1 MKTKLL
7 LMVFLGLVAAGAAS
21 AAKAD
26 KPASPV
32 DVTFIAPE
40 NFRDAKQ
47 DAMDSERGRDA
58 ILAQLKEHLVTTAA
72 QYLAPGQ
79 RLEIKVTDVD
89 LAGDFEPQRGPNF
102 DNVRIVKDIYPP
114 RATLEFRLLGADGKV
129 VSEGKRQL
137 QNLGYLMTLTP
148 LPTSDPLRHDKELLS
163 DWLRREFKRTS

>member
-7 LMVFLGLVAAGAAS
+7 LMGLLGLAAAGVAF
-21 AAKAD
+21 AAKAN
-26 KPASPV
+26 KPTPSIE
-32 DVTFIAPE
+32 VTFIAPE

-47 DAMDSERGRDA
+47 DSMDSERGRDA

-72 QYLAPGQ
+72 QYLTPGQ

-89 LAGDFEPQRGPNF
+89 LAGDFEPQRGPDF

-114 RATLEFRLLGADGKV
+114 RATLEFRLLGADGKI
-129 VSEGKRQL
+129 VSAGRRQL

-163 DWLRREFKRTS
+163 DWLRREFKRSS